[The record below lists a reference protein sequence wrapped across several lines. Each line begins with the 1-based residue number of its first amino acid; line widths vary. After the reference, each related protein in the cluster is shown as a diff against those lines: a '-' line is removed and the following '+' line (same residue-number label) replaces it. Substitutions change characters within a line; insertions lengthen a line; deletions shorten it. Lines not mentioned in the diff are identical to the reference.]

1 MATTIERTGWQG
13 GRRTALHV
21 AAERE
26 SERLAR
32 TFGSDVRAARISKGW
47 TQAQLAAKVGLSQ
60 SRISSIEDG
69 HGAGAPVGIWIA
81 LGLALDR
88 PLAIALSRSLV
99 PEQATAGHL
108 SAQELLLALGRRNG
122 MGATFELATRPADS
136 RRALDVCVRDDR
148 RCVLRVHEISN
159 RVDDLGQTVREHQ
172 RKQAEADQV
181 AVVLGG
187 DEGPYRVAFCWVLR
201 ATAANQA
208 LIARYPHIIEST
220 YPGSSRQWVRAVMDG
235 ADPPT
240 RPGIVWVDLAGTR
253 IYEYRRVASP
263 IPHRPDG

>member
-1 MATTIERTGWQG
+1 MATTIARSGWHG

-26 SERLAR
+26 SDRLVR
-32 TFGSDVRAARISKGW
+32 TLGSDVRAARISKGW

-69 HGAGAPVGIWIA
+69 LGAGAPVGVWIA

-88 PLAIALSRSLV
+88 PLAIAFSRSLV
-99 PEQATAGHL
+99 PEQSTAGHL
-108 SAQELLLALGRRNG
+108 SAQELVLSFGRRNG

-136 RRALDVCVRDDR
+136 RRALDVCIRDDR
-148 RCVLRVHEISN
+148 RRVLRVHEISN
-159 RVDDLGQTVREHQ
+159 RADDLGQTVREHQ
-172 RKQAEADQV
+172 RKRAEAEQV

-187 DEGPYRVAFCWVLR
+187 DEEPYRVAFCWVVR

-208 LIARYPHIIEST
+208 LLARYPHIIEST
-220 YPGSSRQWVRAVMDG
+220 FSGSSRQWVRAVVEG
-235 ADPPT
+235 ADAPT
-240 RPGIVWVDLAGTR
+240 SPGIVWVDLAGTR
-253 IYEYRRVASP
+253 IYEHRRQPSSP
-263 IPHRPDG
+263 PHRPDR